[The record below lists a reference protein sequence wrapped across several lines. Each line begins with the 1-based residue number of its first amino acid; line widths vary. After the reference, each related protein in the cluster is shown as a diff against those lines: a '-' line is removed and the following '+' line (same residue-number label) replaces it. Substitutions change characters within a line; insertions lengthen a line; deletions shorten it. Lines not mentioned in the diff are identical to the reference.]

1 MLSPID
7 SQNYLCQLT
16 ATQIQEILVLNG
28 VSIQQYQ
35 PQSQRWLTIAQVP
48 DLGRSIV
55 SLEPAKEQEIDTR
68 LHSHEIVE
76 FTATTTVMNIH
87 ICDRYV
93 FVPLIELPTGIGGN
107 YDCAGR
113 SLRQRLWGR
122 ICLLGNQKSVW
133 TSQDLSWVQA
143 LGQQLLI
150 AIDGDLGIAPGSRS
164 AVANISPLTD
174 LAELIERISE
184 LEANCQQKDEFIS
197 TMSHDLR
204 APLMNIKMAV
214 RMLKISLNSDPQI
227 VALIA
232 GHRSEQYLGILETEC
247 DRELEAIDNILELQ
261 KLDLSDDLLVAILNK
276 RANIEAVE
284 IATWLPKALE
294 PFIHRA
300 DTRHQALTTS
310 TSEWLPTISTDRV
323 YLTKILTELVN
334 NACKYTQSGG
344 RISIEVDSNPNSESL
359 TIAIKNQAEIAEK
372 HLPYIFDRFYRV
384 PGGDRDRQGG
394 SGLGL
399 SIVQK
404 LVRQLNGQIHVASI
418 NGWTEFAVR
427 LPVKFGE
434 QLTVNS

>member
-1 MLSPID
+1 MISPID
-7 SQNYLCQLT
+7 SNYLCQLT

-55 SLEPAKEQEIDTR
+55 SLEPAKEQEIDAR
-68 LHSHEIVE
+68 LHSREIVE

-93 FVPLIELPTGIGGN
+93 FVPLLEPPTGMGDN
-107 YDCAGR
+107 YN
-113 SLRQRLWGR
+113 RLWGR
-122 ICLLGNQKSVW
+122 ICLLGNQNSVW
-133 TSQDLSWVQA
+133 TPQDLSWVQA

-150 AIDGDLGIAPGSRS
+150 AINSELGITPSSPSPA
-164 AVANISPLTD
+164 ATASPLAD
-174 LAELIERISE
+174 LAELVERIGQ
-184 LEANCQQKDEFIS
+184 LEAICQQKDEFIS

-227 VALIA
+227 TALIA
-232 GHRSEQYLGILETEC
+232 GHRSEKYLGILETEC

-261 KLDLSDDLLVAILNK
+261 RLELSDALFVTTLNE

-284 IATWLPKALE
+284 IATWLPTTIE

-300 DTRHQALTTS
+300 DNRHQALTTS

-323 YLTKILTELVN
+323 YLTKIFTELVN

-344 RISIEVDSNPNSESL
+344 RISVEVDSNPNSESV

-372 HLPYIFDRFYRV
+372 HLPYIFDPFYRV
-384 PGGDRDRQGG
+384 PGGDRDLQGG
-394 SGLGL
+394 TGLGL

-404 LVRQLNGQIHVASI
+404 LVQQLNGQIHVASI

-427 LPVKFGE
+427 LPVNR
-434 QLTVNS
+434 L

>member
-7 SQNYLCQLT
+7 SNYLCQLT

-35 PQSQRWLTIAQVP
+35 PQAQRWLTISQVP

-55 SLEPAKEQEIDTR
+55 SLESDKEQEIDAR
-68 LHSHEIVE
+68 LHGCEIVE

-93 FVPLIELPTGIGGN
+93 FVPLLALPTGMSGN
-107 YDCAGR
+107 YN
-113 SLRQRLWGR
+113 RLWGR

-133 TSQDLSWVQA
+133 TPQDLSWVQA
-143 LGQQLLI
+143 LGQQLI
-150 AIDGDLGIAPGSRS
+150 TAIMGGVNIIPDRRS
-164 AVANISPLTD
+164 SATNGSPLTD

-184 LEANCQQKDEFIS
+184 LEARCQQKDEFIN
-197 TMSHDLR
+197 TISHDLR

-227 VALIA
+227 LALLS
-232 GHRSEQYLGILETEC
+232 GHRAENYLRILETEC
-247 DRELEAIDNILELQ
+247 DRELETIDNILELQ
-261 KLDLSDDLLVAILNK
+261 RLELSDERSVTTPIE

-284 IATWLPKALE
+284 IDTWLLTTIE

-310 TSEWLPTISTDRV
+310 TSDWLPTISTDRV

-344 RISIEVDSNPNSESL
+344 RISVEVDSNPNSESL

-394 SGLGL
+394 TGLGL

-404 LVRQLNGQIHVASI
+404 LVQQLNGQIHVASI

-427 LPVKFGE
+427 LPIQGIGSRE
-434 QLTVNS
+434 

>member
-7 SQNYLCQLT
+7 SKNYICQLT

-28 VSIQQYQ
+28 VAIQRYQ
-35 PQSQRWLTIAQVP
+35 PQSQRWLTIVQVP

-55 SLEPAKEQEIDTR
+55 SLEPAKEQEIDMR
-68 LHSHEIVE
+68 LHSREIVE

-93 FVPLIELPTGIGGN
+93 FVPLIGLPTGIGGPSN
-107 YDCAGR
+107 H
-113 SLRQRLWGR
+113 LWGR

-133 TSQDLSWVQA
+133 TAQDLSWVQA

-150 AIDGDLGIAPGSRS
+150 AIDGELGIATSSRS
-164 AVANISPLTD
+164 AVTNISPLAD

-227 VALIA
+227 AALIA
-232 GHRSEQYLGILETEC
+232 GHQSEQYLAILETEC
-247 DRELEAIDNILELQ
+247 DRELAAIDNILELQ
-261 KLDLSDDLLVAILNK
+261 KLDLTDDLLVAILNK
-276 RANIEAVE
+276 QANIEAVE
-284 IATWLPKALE
+284 IATWLPTTIE

-344 RISIEVDSNPNSESL
+344 RISVEVDSNPNSESL

-404 LVRQLNGQIHVASI
+404 LVQQLNGQIHVASI

-427 LPVKFGE
+427 LPIQGVRSME
-434 QLTVNS
+434 

>member
-7 SQNYLCQLT
+7 SNYLSQLT

-55 SLEPAKEQEIDTR
+55 SLEPAKEQEIDAR
-68 LHSHEIVE
+68 LHSREIVE

-93 FVPLIELPTGIGGN
+93 FVPLLEPPTTGMGRN
-107 YDCAGR
+107 YD
-113 SLRQRLWGR
+113 RLWGR

-133 TSQDLSWVQA
+133 TPQDLSWVQA
-143 LGQQLLI
+143 LGQQLLVGI
-150 AIDGDLGIAPGSRS
+150 TGELGMIPNTRS
-164 AVANISPLTD
+164 PVANTSPLAD

-184 LEANCQQKDEFIS
+184 LEANCQQKDDFIN
-197 TMSHDLR
+197 TIAHDLR

-214 RMLKISLNSDPQI
+214 RMLKIGLNSDPQI

-232 GHRSEQYLGILETEC
+232 GHRSEKYLEILETEC

-261 KLDLSDDLLVAILNK
+261 RLELSNNRQVNTLKELT
-276 RANIEAVE
+276 NIETVE
-284 IATWLPKALE
+284 IATWLPTTIE

-300 DTRHQALTTS
+300 DSRHQALTTS
-310 TSEWLPTISTDRV
+310 TSEWLPTISTDRI
-323 YLTKILTELVN
+323 YLTKIFTELVN

-344 RISIEVDSNPNSESL
+344 KISVEVDSNPNSESL

-394 SGLGL
+394 TGLGL

-404 LVRQLNGQIHVASI
+404 LVQQLNGQIHVASI

-427 LPVKFGE
+427 LPV
-434 QLTVNS
+434 NRP

>member
-7 SQNYLCQLT
+7 SNYLCQLT

-28 VSIQQYQ
+28 VSIQHYQ
-35 PQSQRWLTIAQVP
+35 PQSQRWLTIAQIP

-55 SLEPAKEQEIDTR
+55 SLEPVKEQEIDVR
-68 LHSHEIVE
+68 LHSREIVE

-93 FVPLIELPTGIGGN
+93 FVPLLEPPTGMGGN
-107 YDCAGR
+107 YD
-113 SLRQRLWGR
+113 RLWGR

-133 TSQDLSWVQA
+133 TPQDLSWVQA
-143 LGQQLLI
+143 LGQQLLT
-150 AIDGDLGIAPGSRS
+150 AINGEMGIAPSSRS
-164 AVANISPLTD
+164 QAVNVSPLAD
-174 LAELIERISE
+174 LAELIERISA
-184 LEANCQQKDEFIS
+184 LEETCQQKDEFII

-214 RMLKISLNSDPQI
+214 RMLKIGLNSEPQI
-227 VALIA
+227 AALIA
-232 GHRSEQYLGILETEC
+232 GHRSEKYLSILETEC

-261 KLDLSDDLLVAILNK
+261 RLELSDALFVTTLTE
-276 RANIEAVE
+276 RAKIEAVE
-284 IATWLPKALE
+284 IATWLPTTIE

-300 DTRHQALTTS
+300 DTRDQALTTS

-344 RISIEVDSNPNSESL
+344 RISVEVDSNPNSESL

-394 SGLGL
+394 TGLGL
-399 SIVQK
+399 SLVQK
-404 LVRQLNGQIHVASI
+404 LVQQLNGQIHVASI
-418 NGWTEFAVR
+418 NGWTEFAVK
-427 LPVKFGE
+427 LPVKFSE
-434 QLTVNS
+434 Q